1 MKTIYASFADLD
13 MVEKA
18 TGALMDYGVDEND
31 ISLIVH
37 EKLADGATVT
47 SASTDESYHTM
58 VVDRD
63 APVYEREELGAKSGI
78 STTTAEDAGV
88 GAAKGAGIGLGVGV
102 LAGLAALAI
111 PGFGLVLGGG
121 ALAAALAGTAA
132 ATAGGAV
139 AGGVTGY
146 LKDQGV
152 PEHEAQPYHE
162 HFERGG
168 AVLSVTAP
176 SNDVGQTTVEGVLE
190 KYGAVNINA
199 Y

>member
-13 MVEKA
+13 MAEKA
-18 TGALMDYGVDEND
+18 TGALMDFGVDEND
-31 ISLIVH
+31 ISLVVH
-37 EKLADGATVT
+37 EKLATGAAVE
-47 SASTDESYHTM
+47 SAATDESYHTM

-78 STTTAEDAGV
+78 STTTLEDAGV

-102 LAGLAALAI
+102 LAGLASLAI

-121 ALAAALAGTAA
+121 ALATALAGAA
-132 ATAGGAV
+132 GATVAGAA

-152 PEHEAQPYHE
+152 PEHAAQPYHE

-168 AVLSVTAP
+168 CVLAVTVP
-176 SNDVGQTTVEGVLE
+176 SNDVGQATAEDVLE